1 MLNLN
6 PSTAPTP
13 VATSRSSEPSTI
25 LYRITGALLI
35 LTSLVNI
42 LFSALWV
49 LSLIWVLVG
58 VIRLIPLLVSIIEL
72 RIGVAMVMHGDRHR
86 FTALAPILS
95 PLSSVMNFNLLGL
108 LLDILAILTGGIGF
122 LLNAT
127 VQGAPAIAESQT

>member
-13 VATSRSSEPSTI
+13 VATSRSSEPSAI
-25 LYRITGALLI
+25 LYRITGVLLI

-42 LFSALWV
+42 VFSALWV
-49 LSLIWVLVG
+49 LSLIWILVG
-58 VIRLIPLLVSIIEL
+58 AIWLIPLLVSIVEL
-72 RIGVAMVMHGDRHR
+72 RIGVAMVMRGDRHR

-108 LLDILAILTGGIGF
+108 LLDMLAILTGGIGF
-122 LLNAT
+122 LLSAT
-127 VQGAPAIAESQT
+127 ERGAPAIAEPQT